1 MKRIALALTTV
12 LLALPTFAAAVEPTS
27 PAAPAKS
34 PVEIQ
39 TVSVA
44 ELATDRLVLGVGW
57 KYVEQE
63 NLPRPKELSIIA
75 VLQGVHGDKLTAKL
89 SVPVPASGPIPL
101 SAKITV
107 PHQGAVAGGQD
118 VAVTVSVLPRIAGI
132 SDGTSNI
139 VDGTSNTLLAKKTAT
154 LHLAPQPAP

>member
-1 MKRIALALTTV
+1 MKRTALALASL
-12 LLALPTFAAAVEPTS
+12 LLALPALPARAETAS

-39 TVSVA
+39 TVSVSD
-44 ELATDRLVLGVGW
+44 LAADRLVLNVSW

-75 VLQGVHGDKLTAKL
+75 VLQGVHGANLTSKLT
-89 SVPVPASGPIPL
+89 VPVPASGPIPL
-101 SAKITV
+101 SAKITI
-107 PHQGAVAGGQD
+107 PHQSAVAAGQD

-132 SDGTSNI
+132 SDGSSNI

-154 LHLAPQPAP
+154 LHLAPQLAP